1 LDTGNFGA
9 PQGIASGGPT
19 QTAASIANLK
29 NPPFKACQTN
39 EENVNTLRIN
49 NTGTTQ
55 NPIPVRVPSS
65 ATYVMA
71 GNVRLDRVKSAMDDF
86 DNTKTVSIIL
96 KSDLLSNDKLML
108 GPASP
113 KYTGDILVTSKDGA
127 KQKDI
132 PFNVDTV
139 QTECK
144 FVTLAEAFGAPPAD
158 NVAPLGSLGTLQR
171 GSITLPPISKELIG
185 GVLVGVGTDQPGFP
199 KVLNPP
205 FATCTHSNPPTSDD
219 DNLALYIMRGD
230 VSDTSK
236 VFGKNLAVLLTSDLV
251 QFDTDLA
258 KIVKTRTNN
267 ANNPFLIAN
276 LIADEGTNNA
286 HKIDFTL
293 HDVNTDCKQVS
304 LTTESI
310 FKPVT
315 GSILP

>member
-1 LDTGNFGA
+1 
-9 PQGIASGGPT
+9 
-19 QTAASIANLK
+19 
-29 NPPFKACQTN
+29 
-39 EENVNTLRIN
+39 
-49 NTGTTQ
+49 
-55 NPIPVRVPSS
+55 
-65 ATYVMA
+65 
-71 GNVRLDRVKSAMDDF
+71 
-86 DNTKTVSIIL
+86 
-96 KSDLLSNDKLML
+96 
-108 GPASP
+108 
-113 KYTGDILVTSKDGA
+113 
-127 KQKDI
+127 
-132 PFNVDTV
+132 
-139 QTECK
+139 
-144 FVTLAEAFGAPPAD
+144 
-158 NVAPLGSLGTLQR
+158 
-171 GSITLPPISKELIG
+171 
-185 GVLVGVGTDQPGFP
+185 
-199 KVLNPP
+199 
-205 FATCTHSNPPTSDD
+205 
-219 DNLALYIMRGD
+219 MRGD